1 MCSSDL
7 SGDLF
12 IAVYVRPQGDHTEC
26 DHENKIYIMCLRY
39 YTRSAVLTFENHL
52 LCLLT
57 GASPEP
63 CDFLFFNY
71 YTIIKSR
78 CQNVFWIIWTRSLK
92 FQSAFSKTASALL
105 AETLVVAN
113 VLPWGIAPQPVA
125 ERQPCYLFNTTIH
138 FFSLAFYS
146 VDAKGRF
153 LTPTVC
159 EIEPPQRLVGDR

>member
-1 MCSSDL
+1 MF
-7 SGDLF
+7 GHRG
-12 IAVYVRPQGDHTEC
+12 I
-26 DHENKIYIMCLRY
+26 
-39 YTRSAVLTFENHL
+39 TRSVTTRTRSTSCVCGTTPGPLFSLSKITYRVFYLPGLSYA
-52 LCLLT
+52 
-57 GASPEP
+57 P

-138 FFSLAFYS
+138 FSHWHFIALVRLLNSFARS
-146 VDAKGRF
+146 AK
-153 LTPTVC
+153 
-159 EIEPPQRLVGDR
+159 QK